1 MKLFSPYQ
9 HSIISIYHIVIMGCS
24 LWTIIFLMK
33 MIHVYNQ
40 IQIEYA
46 NNPTAILWDGRV
58 MAHVKP
64 EVVIGLKVLIG
75 ILLLIILLVAVTWQ
89 PALRK
94 STKAKYVLYFLM
106 VTSICFAGCICFGI
120 KIIERNYFWKS
131 GYTRMYL
138 MTLVPFLVSSF
149 LLPFGLQKSKQ
160 AVAKEAQIDLQISQI
175 T

>member
-89 PALRK
+89 PALRG

-106 VTSICFAGCICFGI
+106 ITSFCFAGCICFGI
-120 KIIERNYFWKS
+120 KTIERNYFWKS

-138 MTLVPFLVSSF
+138 LTLVPFLISSF
-149 LLPFGLQKSKQ
+149 LLPFALRKRQKANEKHENLNVEM
-160 AVAKEAQIDLQISQI
+160 AY
-175 T
+175 